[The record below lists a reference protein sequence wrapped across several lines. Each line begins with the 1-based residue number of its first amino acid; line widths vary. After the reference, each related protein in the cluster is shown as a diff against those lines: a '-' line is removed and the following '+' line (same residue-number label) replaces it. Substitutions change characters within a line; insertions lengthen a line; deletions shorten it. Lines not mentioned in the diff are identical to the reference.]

1 MPISK
6 IARYDDRSILDWLKM
21 ADNGSIALP
30 SFQRSF
36 VWDNQR
42 IADYLMAL
50 FENRPTGIF
59 LILETS
65 HSGPQFVSRT
75 LKGSAAGAVDPT
87 KVQELVLDGQ
97 QRLTS
102 LWNALRGT
110 APGRKFYIEVEDLK
124 NRNMEV
130 KQIISYLDSS
140 ATGHA
145 VRNPEIAF
153 HGNFV
158 PLDILYDEEGGE
170 SANEDSA
177 DEPGKIWD
185 WCENAC
191 QEGDGATRRI
201 ENAVRRLREQLL
213 LERKLQYCALP
224 AETDPT
230 VAIDIFVE
238 TNKSSLTIKRFDI
251 VVAIAQGFHEED
263 LRMRI
268 SDFHSE
274 STETTHYFSHDEE
287 KAISEIGEWLLKV
300 ACLKANLPPKEQHY
314 EKALHNLF
322 KDEEQSGNERLD
334 ELQKN
339 LDAALAIVAKH
350 GGATKETLPALPP
363 VYVIAALQDDLQ
375 AIKKAARKG
384 TANKLISAYLWRAFL
399 TDRYEAQANDRLFD
413 DFKGL
418 RRCLVQ
424 IKDTGHYDEPLV
436 IFNSTEHSLPTTEE
450 LAKPLQWIRRKR
462 LGRAVA
468 AIAMQRTPI
477 DWVTGDTLDASTIR
491 TLEDTG
497 NLDRHHVFP
506 REFLKAHFNTEEI
519 NHGLN
524 GVLLTKG
531 SNRAL
536 SKKDPARY
544 LQWILKETKDLSE
557 TELRGR
563 VESHLIPYDA
573 LKSAGTTKSRYKSFL
588 KERAQLVAAEIAAVA
603 GQLGR

>member
-6 IARYDDRSILDWLKM
+6 TARYDGRSILDWLKM

-36 VWDNQR
+36 SWDNQR

-75 LKGSAAGAVDPT
+75 LKGSATGAPDQT

-110 APGRKFYIEVEDLK
+110 APGCKFYIEVKNLK

-130 KQIISYLDSS
+130 KQIIPYLDRSGN
-140 ATGHA
+140 GHA

-153 HGNFV
+153 HRNIV
-158 PLDILYDEEGGE
+158 PLDILYDEQGNG
-170 SANEDSA
+170 SANEDST

-191 QEGDGATRRI
+191 HDGDGAARRM
-201 ENAVRRLREQLL
+201 ENAIRRLREQLL

-251 VVAIAQGFHEED
+251 VVAIAQEVHEED

-274 STETTHYFSHDEE
+274 STETMHYFSHDEE

-300 ACLKANLPPKEQHY
+300 ACLKAKLAPKEQHY
-314 EKALHNLF
+314 QEALHNLF
-322 KDEEQSGNERLD
+322 NDEERSGNKRLGK
-334 ELQKN
+334 LQKN
-339 LDAALAIVAKH
+339 LDAALAVAAKN
-350 GGATKETLPALPP
+350 GGATRETLPALPP

-375 AIKKAARKG
+375 AITKAARRG

-399 TDRYEAQANDRLFD
+399 TDRYEAQANDRLFK
-413 DFKGL
+413 DFKDLGL
-418 RRCLVQ
+418 CLAQ
-424 IKDTGHYDEPLV
+424 IKDTGRYDKQPV
-436 IFNSTEHSLPTTEE
+436 IFNDTEHSLPTTEE
-450 LAKPLQWIRRKR
+450 LAKPLQWIRKKR
-462 LGRAVA
+462 LGHAIA

-477 DWVTGDTLDASTIR
+477 DWVTGETLDASTIR
-491 TLEDTG
+491 TLDGTSK
-497 NLDRHHVFP
+497 LDRHHVFP
-506 REFLKAHFNTEEI
+506 REVLKAHCDTEEI

-524 GVLLTKG
+524 GILLEKG
-531 SNRAL
+531 SNLAL
-536 SKKDPARY
+536 AKKDPAAG
-544 LQWILKETKDLSE
+544 LQWILKATKDLSE

-563 VESHLIPYDA
+563 VESHLVPYDA
-573 LKSAGTTKSRYKSFL
+573 LKSAGSTKRRYKNFL
-588 KERAQLVAAEIAAVA
+588 KERAQLVAAEIAAV
-603 GQLGR
+603 GG